1 MKLKLL
7 SASCLALVFSSSAF
21 AGMQGK
27 LNSSSGHNDVVL
39 PSEHSAAL
47 PPLHGSSDGVMSG
60 SGSGYGAGRELDAAH
75 TGSMMAEEM
84 DDYAPLPSL
93 HGSSAAG
100 MSGSGSGYGAG
111 RGGADAH
118 RGSMMA
124 EKMDDYA
131 PLPSLHGSSAVGM
144 PGSGSGYGA
153 GRGGADAHRGSMM
166 EEVLVK
172 PKAPNRPLPATP
184 VQAEPVADG
193 ASAKLDGLETKLRG
207 KEMITKE

>member
-93 HGSSAAG
+93 HGSSA
-100 MSGSGSGYGAG
+100 
-111 RGGADAH
+111 
-118 RGSMMA
+118 
-124 EKMDDYA
+124 
-131 PLPSLHGSSAVGM
+131 VGM